1 MRPSIL
7 AVTGVYL
14 ELVAEEAAVD
24 SAEEDLRPFSE
35 MSCSLLRGLLRER
48 FLHCASSDSIA
59 LSFLPSADDASR
71 LCSLPAGSPSGCM
84 EAT

>member
-1 MRPSIL
+1 M
-7 AVTGVYL
+7 G
-14 ELVAEEAAVD
+14 

-48 FLHCASSDSIA
+48 CLRFASADSIA
-59 LSFLPSADDASR
+59 LSFLPSAEDASR
-71 LCSLPAGSPSGCM
+71 LSCLPAGSPSGYM